1 MIEAE
6 WHDYH
11 SQADFAAAV
20 AERVGEIIA
29 DACDARGEALIAIP
43 GGRSPV
49 PAFERLGDSAIDWSR
64 VTIVPT
70 DDRLV
75 SAMSPL
81 SNFALIARHFQPKGA
96 QIVSMV
102 GDRVADY
109 ADAGMLANARL
120 SDLRWPLD
128 LVWLG
133 VGADGHTAS
142 IFPGP
147 DYEDALD
154 GPPARRALGVLP
166 NPLPPE
172 APVARVTLSGPA
184 ITSARSIL
192 LTLTGAEKRAVL
204 ERALEQGS
212 RSRAPIGRV
221 LADAKTPI
229 DIRWCES

>member
-20 AERVGEIIA
+20 AERVGEVIA

-43 GGRSPV
+43 GGRSPI
-49 PAFERLGDSAIDWSR
+49 PAFERLSDSAIDWSR

-96 QIVSMV
+96 QIVPMV
-102 GDRVADY
+102 GDRVTDY
-109 ADAGMLANARL
+109 ADAGILANARL
-120 SDLRWPLD
+120 SDLRWPPD

-133 VGADGHTAS
+133 VGTDGHTAS

-166 NPLPPE
+166 DPLPPE
-172 APVARVTLSGPA
+172 APVARVTLTGPA
-184 ITSARSIL
+184 IASARSLL
-192 LTLTGAEKRAVL
+192 LTLTGLEKRAVL
-204 ERALEQGS
+204 KRALEQGS
-212 RSRAPIGRV
+212 CSRTPIGRV